1 MKEEAPKQD
10 NVSISFKDLYI
21 QCRQHWRWFVVS
33 VFICLGCSALYILSQ
48 QPSYTRSASLLINEN
63 DGAMGNSLAS
73 ELSSFADM
81 GLFNGNSNVYNE
93 LTAIQSPSLIS
104 ETVRRLGL
112 QTSYSEPGTFHRNT
126 LYGTKLPLTVTFSGL
141 NDNDFCSFTLTSDG
155 KSVELTKLKYK
166 EEKYPGPYRG
176 EFDKPIKTPAGYVT
190 VSKTTAFS
198 RYLAEHDGKI
208 DIKVS
213 RSGIIDATE
222 ANLAKLEVENDN
234 EKNSILNL
242 TYKDV
247 SIERAENF
255 LNTLI
260 AVYNENFLNEKSQIT
275 SASSRFI
282 DDRLRVIEEELGHV
296 DRDISSYKSEHLVPD
311 IAASAQQSM
320 LQAGEA
326 SAQLLLLNNQLS
338 MARYLR
344 NFIKGEGASLN
355 LLPENSGI
363 GNLSIEKQISEYNV
377 KLLERNNMASTS
389 SSTNPL
395 VKDLDRSLSS
405 MRGAILAS
413 VDNEISSLT
422 TQIRGF
428 ASSEAQSTSQIAS
441 NPGQAR
447 YLLSVERQQK
457 VKESLYLYLLQ
468 KREENELSQAFAATN
483 NRLITPP
490 SGKLEPTSPR
500 KGLILMAGG
509 LLGLLIPVVMIFAR
523 SAFNTK
529 VYSRKDLEKLYIP
542 LLGEI
547 PYAGK
552 KRLGKKSDV
561 TTIQVRPHT
570 RDAINEAFRVL
581 RTNIEFMTAE
591 NPDTRVILTT
601 SLLPGSGKTFVT
613 INLAASFSLQDK
625 KTVVLDLDLRKAT
638 LSSLLGSPRHG
649 VTDFLSGRSDDWHAV
664 AIPVDGYPGLSF
676 IPVGKLPPNPA
687 ELLMKSKFQQFME
700 ELRKEY
706 DIVIIDCPPVEM
718 VADTYIISKY
728 ADLSIFVVRAGLLET
743 NMLPVLED
751 IYRDKKLSN
760 MTLLLNGTDI
770 SKSGYGYGYGYD
782 N

>member
-1 MKEEAPKQD
+1 MKEESSKQD
-10 NVSISFKDLYI
+10 NVSISFKELYL

-33 VFICLGCSALYILSQ
+33 LTICLGCSVLYILCQ
-48 QPSYTRSASLLINEN
+48 QPSYSRTASLLINEE
-63 DGAMGNSLAS
+63 GAGMGNSLAS

-81 GLFNGNSNVYNE
+81 GLFSGNSNVYNE
-93 LTAIQSPSLIS
+93 LTAIQSPALIS

-112 QTSYSEPGTFHRNT
+112 QTCYSESGTFHRNT
-126 LYGTKLPLTVTFSGL
+126 LYGSKLPLTVSFSGL
-141 NDNDFCSFTLTSDG
+141 NDNDFCSFSLTGDG
-155 KSVELTKLKYK
+155 KNLELSKLKYK

-176 EFDKPIKTPAGYVT
+176 VFDKPIKTPAGYVT
-190 VSKTTAFS
+190 VSKTAAFG

-222 ANLAKLEVENDN
+222 ANLARLEVKNDN
-234 EKNSILNL
+234 DKNSILNL
-242 TYKDV
+242 TYSDV

-260 AVYNENFLNEKSQIT
+260 AVYNENFLSEKSQIT

-296 DRDISSYKSEHLVPD
+296 DRDISTYKSEHLVPD
-311 IAASAQQSM
+311 VAASAQQSM

-344 NFIKGEGASLN
+344 NFIKGEGASFN

-363 GNLSIEKQISEYNV
+363 GNISIEKQISEYNLR
-377 KLLERNNMASTS
+377 LLERNNMASTS
-389 SSTNPL
+389 SATNPL
-395 VKDLDRSLSS
+395 VKDLDRSLTS

-413 VDNEISSLT
+413 VDNEISSLN

-428 ASSEAQSTSQIAS
+428 ASSEAQSNSQIAS

-490 SGKLEPTSPR
+490 SGKLEPSSPR
-500 KGLILMAGG
+500 KGIILMAGG
-509 LLGLLIPVVMIFAR
+509 LLGLLIPVILIFVR
-523 SAFNTK
+523 STFNTK
-529 VYSRKDLEKLYIP
+529 IHSRKDLDKCDIP
-542 LLGEI
+542 FLGEI
-547 PYAGK
+547 PFAGK
-552 KRLGKKSDV
+552 KRPGKKSGESA
-561 TTIQVRPHT
+561 IMVRPHT
-570 RDAINEAFRVL
+570 RDSVNEAFRVL

-591 NPDTRVILTT
+591 NPDTRVLLTT

-613 INLAASFSLQDK
+613 MNLAASFSLQDK
-625 KTVVLDLDLRKAT
+625 KTIVVDFDLRKAT
-638 LSSLLGSPRHG
+638 LSKLTGSYRHG
-649 VTDFLSGRSDDWHAV
+649 VSDFLSGRSDNWRSV
-664 AIPVDGYPGLSF
+664 VLPVDGFPSLSL
-676 IPVGKLPPNPA
+676 IPVGTLPPNPA
-687 ELLMKSKFQQFME
+687 ELLMKPRFRQLVE

-706 DIVIIDCPPVEM
+706 DIVIFDCPPVEM
-718 VADTYIISKY
+718 VADTYIISKC
-728 ADLSIFVVRAGLLET
+728 ADISIFVVRAGLLES
-743 NMLPVLED
+743 NMLSDVED
-751 IYRDKKLSN
+751 IYHEKKLSN